1 MFQKGRMENFWIL
14 LVKYQYQPRKYTGYG
29 RFTYKRART
38 KLCQNEDTKLS
49 YLTENDDK
57 TFVGSQTKI
66 NKIVWMMMMMIIREF
81 PDRKSPS
88 VMYAS
93 LILYN

>member
-1 MFQKGRMENFWIL
+1 MFQKGRKENFSIL

-29 RFTYKRART
+29 RIAYKRART
-38 KLCQNEDTKLS
+38 KLWQNEDTKLS

-66 NKIVWMMMMMIIREF
+66 NKIVWMMMMIIREL

-88 VMYAS
+88 VMYVS
-93 LILYN
+93 LIPYN